1 MLTVTNFIQHS
12 IGSPPQN
19 NLAIKEN
26 KGICIGT
33 EDVKLSLFDY
43 DLILRETLKTPPEND
58 YSN

>member
-26 KGICIGT
+26 KGIC
-33 EDVKLSLFDY
+33 DLKLVISLAARSLSSGPIHVHFDS
-43 DLILRETLKTPPEND
+43 LGA
-58 YSN
+58 